1 MCNITLDKIKWFQ
14 SRSPAGNW
22 RKFSKIKIL
31 YTLVTKEWSYDERIM
46 CQKFLVPH
54 GMTKTLVEV
63 WQSSNYFHSFNVLP
77 GEVKDELGID
87 ESRYDSKMM
96 KLELSNSGSIGIK
109 QFWYVYCV
117 IC

>member
-1 MCNITLDKIKWFQ
+1 
-14 SRSPAGNW
+14 
-22 RKFSKIKIL
+22 
-31 YTLVTKEWSYDERIM
+31 M

-54 GMTKTLVEV
+54 VMTKTLVEV